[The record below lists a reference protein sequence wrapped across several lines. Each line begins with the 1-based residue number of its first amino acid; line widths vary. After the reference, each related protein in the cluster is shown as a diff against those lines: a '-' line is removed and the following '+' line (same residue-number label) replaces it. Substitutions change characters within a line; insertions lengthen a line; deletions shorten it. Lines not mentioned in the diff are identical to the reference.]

1 MGPAL
6 KNLKGLLKMPYG
18 CGEQNMAAFAPN
30 IFLLQYL
37 YNNKMDVSRVLDD
50 ALRYMRAGMFFFFF
64 LDKQLNVR
72 CVICVA
78 SARERNYHKKCE
90 KS

>member
-37 YNNKMDVSRVLDD
+37 YNNNMDVSRVLDD
-50 ALRYMRAGMFFFFF
+50 ALRYMRIGMFFSFY
-64 LDKQLNVR
+64 DNKRLNLK

-78 SARERNYHKKCE
+78 SVREGNYHKRCE
-90 KS
+90 KN

>member
-64 LDKQLNVR
+64 LGQTNKCWMCYLR
-72 CVICVA
+72 C
-78 SARERNYHKKCE
+78 
-90 KS
+90 

>member
-50 ALRYMRAGMFFFFF
+50 ALRYMRAGMVFFFF
-64 LDKQLNVR
+64 LGQKIKCWMCYLR
-72 CVICVA
+72 C
-78 SARERNYHKKCE
+78 
-90 KS
+90 